1 MLALESSP
9 WRSGCKVCG
18 LLRKMDCWYLLFNIH
33 PTLTLGLSLPL
44 SNSAHYWA
52 LLQPSVHVLSTV
64 IFTMTMMN
72 YYICFT
78 LNEAE
83 AQRAYVICLRSHS
96 WWAAE
101 LGFWIFHPR
110 WISFNMWHFVSGFF
124 LFVWWFC
131 GPYSSTEQYL
141 NPFIANS
148 IPLYGDTTLCIHS
161 SVDGHLDGFHFWPIV
176 NGEAMNI
183 HARVLHVT
191 YHGYFLSH
199 QLQEMSSGTAT
210 WLWSLIS
217 TCTICVTGKTE

>member
-52 LLQPSVHVLSTV
+52 FLQPSVHVLSTV
-64 IFTMTMMN
+64 IFTVTMMN

-110 WISFNMWHFVSGFF
+110 WISFNMCLAFC
-124 LFVWWFC
+124 VWLL
-131 GPYSSTEQYL
+131 S
-141 NPFIANS
+141 
-148 IPLYGDTTLCIHS
+148 LCMM
-161 SVDGHLDGFHFWPIV
+161 V
-176 NGEAMNI
+176 
-183 HARVLHVT
+183 
-191 YHGYFLSH
+191 
-199 QLQEMSSGTAT
+199 
-210 WLWSLIS
+210 LWSIFKHLAIFES
-217 TCTICVTGKTE
+217 FHC